1 MSKQSRTRGED
12 YQAPAPVPKVQ
23 RTRGRPSEY
32 DDEFIPEA
40 VSLAA
45 AGATDAEIADGLGI
59 DRSTLRRWF
68 LAYPQLNAAV
78 KAAKDTI
85 DQRVERSLFKRAV
98 EDGDTTAHIFWLKN
112 RRPLEWRDRKETEI
126 IVPDP
131 GQDTEQL
138 DTRSAALAALALFT
152 EAQYDPRATGVLLE
166 ATANAE
172 ENDDGEDQGRQ
183 DSRDGDSRVPAG
195 APDPSDDD
203 WETGVDLDPGEF

>member
-1 MSKQSRTRGED
+1 
-12 YQAPAPVPKVQ
+12 VPKVQ

-131 GQDTEQL
+131 GQDAEQL
-138 DTRSAALAALALFT
+138 DTRGAALAALALFT
-152 EAQYDPRATGVLLE
+152 EAQYDPRATGVLLD

-172 ENDDGEDQGRQ
+172 EKDDGEEPPTYSGRGLGNRAPS
-183 DSRDGDSRVPAG
+183 DDGRSDGAR

-203 WETGVDLDPGEF
+203 WETGVDLDPGEL